1 MRSMCDADAGC
12 LAINYHFVDSFRTSD
27 LEAEMLMNLNKKAWS
42 EGLKTG
48 NFIDNDKVIRATS
61 KFREED

>member
-1 MRSMCDADAGC
+1 MK
-12 LAINYHFVDSFRTSD
+12 LACGSFRTSD

-48 NFIDNDKVIRATS
+48 NFIDQDKVRLA
-61 KFREED
+61 